1 MNLSNR
7 VFLSPDDVKNISSH
21 YLNEGKKQE
30 SWQIDSVEVI
40 EKRLTAQVSMP
51 SIYLSKTNN
60 NTFHLS
66 ILTIMEFVSQLL
78 IIYLHIWAG
87 VTQKKREG
95 WMIESSTRSIRAI
108 RDPKHIQV
116 EMSVVK
122 IKKQGEK
129 IYCIADFQVT
139 DRQGGLSE
147 VRIKGILL

>member
-7 VFLSPDDVKNISSH
+7 VFLSLDDIKDISSH

-40 EKRLTAQVSMP
+40 GKRLTAQVSMP

-60 NTFHLS
+60 DTFHLS
-66 ILTIMEFVSQLL
+66 ILTTMEFVSQLL
-78 IIYLHIWAG
+78 IIYLHVWAG
-87 VTQKKREG
+87 LTQKKREG
-95 WMIESSTRSIRAI
+95 WMIESSTRSIHAI

-116 EMSVVK
+116 EMSVLK
-122 IKKQGEK
+122 IKKHGEN
-129 IYCIADFQVT
+129 IYCIAEFQVT

-147 VRIKGILL
+147 VKIKGILS